1 MGKREPDKISRHNN
15 AVQLQQPVVCIKLSH
30 PPSLFF
36 NRPPGPWQG
45 PAATGIKS
53 RNVEHQT
60 LCLMV
65 VKAMA
70 IIMWSVN
77 YMLSLP
83 DTHRIIIMPGLVFV
97 SYVGQKIFTDTEKY
111 LPIFLCSSRSYW
123 AGDRVIKYYYQHH
136 PSLLPPTR
144 HLARCDVCCF
154 SGPNKQR
161 DKAKKKNMGKQRP

>member
-1 MGKREPDKISRHNN
+1 MILCSAVSNYLNIYPLRMGKREPDKISRHNN
-15 AVQLQQPVVCIKLSH
+15 TVQLQQPVVCIKLSH

-77 YMLSLP
+77 YMLGLP

-97 SYVGQKIFTDTEKY
+97 SYVGQKNIYRYRKIFTR
-111 LPIFLCSSRSYW
+111 IF
-123 AGDRVIKYYYQHH
+123 V
-136 PSLLPPTR
+136 
-144 HLARCDVCCF
+144 
-154 SGPNKQR
+154 
-161 DKAKKKNMGKQRP
+161 